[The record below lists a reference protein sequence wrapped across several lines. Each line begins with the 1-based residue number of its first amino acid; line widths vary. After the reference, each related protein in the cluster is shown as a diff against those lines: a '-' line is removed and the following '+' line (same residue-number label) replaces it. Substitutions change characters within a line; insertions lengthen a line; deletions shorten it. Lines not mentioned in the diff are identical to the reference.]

1 MDDAPLQLTP
11 RSFTV
16 PVEDGHL
23 HIQLLDLGKQAR
35 GRATCTA

>member
-11 RSFTV
+11 RNFTV
-16 PVEDGHL
+16 PVEDGQL

-35 GRATCTA
+35 QRAS